1 MDFIRENMST
11 IIVSV
16 IVFCILG
23 VVLFRL
29 INNFRKGKTGCS
41 CGCCDTKAECPKGV

>member
-1 MDFIRENMST
+1 MDFIRENLST

-16 IVFCILG
+16 IVFGVLA

-29 INNFRKGKTGCS
+29 INNFRKGKASCS
-41 CGCCDTKAECPKGV
+41 CGCCDAKADCAKGA